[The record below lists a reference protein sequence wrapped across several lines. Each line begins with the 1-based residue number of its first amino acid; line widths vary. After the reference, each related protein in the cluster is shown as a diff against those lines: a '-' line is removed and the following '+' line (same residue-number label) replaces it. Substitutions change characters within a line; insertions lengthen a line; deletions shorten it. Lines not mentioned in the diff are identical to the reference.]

1 MAAGSASSSPRC
13 RQPKREIELKLCS
26 TSDMELQYIKAL
38 VYGDTGIGKT
48 TSLRTLPED
57 RTLIALG
64 ERGAI
69 PLRNKQFK
77 VLRFGSWEDVRQIVG
92 LFMSGVSSDKTD
104 MLKALVETKVLVFDS
119 LSEVSELCMQH
130 ILKVDRCALVSER
143 TGSKRDTPANV
154 YAELMGME
162 DWGLY
167 RQRMR
172 NFLATLAHLPVHV
185 ICTCQSAWSKDK
197 TGGDTLR
204 TPNLSGKLARECG
217 SFFGLLLH
225 MEAQQGEGGPMRVW
239 RTFNSNDI
247 MAKDE
252 SGALAPFE
260 ETDWT
265 KLFTKILGTT
275 KGKS

>member
-1 MAAGSASSSPRC
+1 M
-13 RQPKREIELKLCS
+13 KLCS

-48 TSLRTLPED
+48 TSLRTLPLD

-64 ERGAI
+64 ERGAV
-69 PLRNKQFK
+69 PLRKK
-77 VLRFGSWEDVRQIVG
+77 DYRVLRFASWEDVREIVG
-92 LFMSGVSSDKTD
+92 YFLPGQKIGDEELSRVVSTR
-104 MLKALVETKVLVFDS
+104 TVLVFDS

>member
-1 MAAGSASSSPRC
+1 MPGASLELEKQTVIEAAGMA
-13 RQPKREIELKLCS
+13 E
-26 TSDMELQYIKAL
+26 A
-38 VYGDTGIGKT
+38 
-48 TSLRTLPED
+48 
-57 RTLIALG
+57 
-64 ERGAI
+64 
-69 PLRNKQFK
+69 
-77 VLRFGSWEDVRQIVG
+77 
-92 LFMSGVSSDKTD
+92 
-104 MLKALVETKVLVFDS
+104 VEATKVLVFDS
-119 LSEVSELCMQH
+119 LSEVSELCIRH

-143 TGSKRDTPANV
+143 TGNKRDTPANV

-167 RQRMR
+167 RTRMR
-172 NFLATLAHLPVHV
+172 NFLATLSHLPVHV

-197 TGGDTLR
+197 SGGDVIQ
-204 TPNLSGKLARECG
+204 TPNLIGKLARECG
-217 SFFGLLLH
+217 SFFGLVLH
-225 MEAQQGEGGPMRVW
+225 MEAQQGEEGPMRVW
-239 RTFNSNDI
+239 RTASNNDI